1 MLSLLH
7 IENIAVIEQADISFD
22 KGFNVL
28 TGETGAGKSIVID
41 AISAILGQRA
51 YRDMIRTGANKAAVR
66 AVFTRVPMLSWF
78 AENGVE
84 YDEET
89 VIQRDIFMDGKNVCR
104 VNGALV
110 TVAMLHKLGV
120 QLINIHGQHDSATL
134 FDEENHLRFLD
145 AFADNGDLRADYQEK
160 FAAVSALRREIDRM
174 TMDEGEKLRRME
186 TLKYQ
191 VAEIEKADLKSG
203 EDEEL
208 EQRRK
213 LLQNSEKLSQGLE
226 EATEALLGGDE
237 NDGAAALLAQAA
249 YSLSRIARYS
259 DDYTAFQ
266 ERLTDL
272 KYQVQD
278 IADEVRDSLDEL
290 CYSADELERIE
301 SRLDVIHRLRRK
313 YGADCHEILAYLD
326 KAQKELDEIEF
337 ADDRVEQLKKKLA
350 KQEKEAW
357 DAALLLRKN
366 RQEQGKILAD
376 KILSELA
383 QLDMPRVQFQCRFR
397 ETELG
402 AEGAD
407 GVAFYLS
414 ANAGEDLKP
423 LSKVASGGELAR
435 IMLSMKNVLA
445 EKDAV
450 DTLIFDEVDTGV
462 SGRAAQRIAEKLR
475 SLAKHKQVLC
485 VTHLP
490 QLAALAD
497 THMLIAK
504 SERDGRT
511 FTTVTPLDN
520 QGRVNELARIIG
532 GTNITEITRKSA
544 EEMLLARKE
553 IG

>member
-51 YRDMIRTGANKAAVR
+51 YRDMIRTGANKASVR

-191 VAEIEKADLKSG
+191 IAEIEKADLKSG

-313 YGADCHEILAYLD
+313 YGADCDEILAYLD

-504 SERDGRT
+504 SERYGRT

>member
-51 YRDMIRTGANKAAVR
+51 YRDMIRTGANKASVR

-110 TVAMLHKLGV
+110 TVAILHKLGV

-160 FAAVSALRREIDRM
+160 FAAVSAFRREIDRM

-226 EATEALLGGDE
+226 EAAEALLGGDE

-313 YGADCHEILAYLD
+313 YGADCDEILAYLD

-383 QLDMPRVQFQCRFR
+383 QLDMPRVQFQCCFR

>member
-51 YRDMIRTGANKAAVR
+51 YRDMIRTGTSKASVR
-66 AVFTRVPMLSWF
+66 AVFTKVPNFPWF
-78 AENGVE
+78 EENGVE
-84 YDEET
+84 YDGET
-89 VIQRDIFMDGKNVCR
+89 VIQRDIFLDGKNVCR
-104 VNGALV
+104 VNGTLV
-110 TVAMLHKLGV
+110 TVAILHKLGI
-120 QLINIHGQHDSATL
+120 QLINIHGQHDSASL

-145 AFADNGDLRADYQEK
+145 AFADNGALLADYREK
-160 FAAVSALRREIDRM
+160 FAAVSELRRQIDRM

-191 VAEIEKADLKSG
+191 IAEIEKADLKSG
-203 EDEEL
+203 EDEVL

-226 EATEALLGGDE
+226 EASEALLGGDDS
-237 NDGAAALLAQAA
+237 DGAAALLAQAA
-249 YSLSRIARYS
+249 YALSRIARYS
-259 DDYTAFQ
+259 DDYTSFQ

-290 CYSADELERIE
+290 SYSADELETIE
-301 SRLDVIHRLRRK
+301 ARLDIIHRLRRK
-313 YGADCHEILAYLD
+313 YGADCDEILAYLD

-350 KQEKEAW
+350 KQEKQAW
-357 DAALLLRKN
+357 DAALALRKN
-366 RQEQGKILAD
+366 RQEQGAVMAE
-376 KILSELA
+376 KILSELS

-397 ETELG
+397 ETELTS
-402 AEGAD
+402 EGAD
-407 GVAFYLS
+407 AVAFYLS

-462 SGRAAQRIAEKLR
+462 SGRAAQRIAEKLK

-504 SERDGRT
+504 SEHDGRT
-511 FTTVTPLDN
+511 YTTVTPLDRK
-520 QGRVNELARIIG
+520 GRAMELARIIG
-532 GTNITEITRKSA
+532 GAHITETTLKSA
-544 EEMLLARKE
+544 EEMLSAGE
-553 IG
+553 

>member
-51 YRDMIRTGANKAAVR
+51 YRDMIRTGTSKASVR
-66 AVFTRVPMLSWF
+66 AVFTKVPNFPWF
-78 AENGVE
+78 EENGVE

-89 VIQRDIFMDGKNVCR
+89 VIQRDIFLDGKNVCR
-104 VNGALV
+104 VNGTLV
-110 TVAMLHKLGV
+110 TVAILHKLGI
-120 QLINIHGQHDSATL
+120 QLINIHGQHDSASL

-145 AFADNGDLRADYQEK
+145 AFADNGALLADYREK
-160 FAAVSALRREIDRM
+160 FAAVSELRRQIDRM

-191 VAEIEKADLKSG
+191 ISEIEKADLKSG
-203 EDEEL
+203 EDEVL

-226 EATEALLGGDE
+226 EASEALLGGDDS
-237 NDGAAALLAQAA
+237 DGAAALLAQAA
-249 YSLSRIARYS
+249 YALSRIARYS
-259 DDYTAFQ
+259 DDYTGFQ

-290 CYSADELERIE
+290 SYSADELETIE
-301 SRLDVIHRLRRK
+301 ARLDIIHRLRRK
-313 YGADCHEILAYLD
+313 YGADCDEILAYLD

-350 KQEKEAW
+350 KQEKQAW
-357 DAALLLRKN
+357 DAALALRKN
-366 RQEQGKILAD
+366 RQEQGTVMAE
-376 KILSELA
+376 KILSELS

-397 ETELG
+397 ETELTS
-402 AEGAD
+402 EGAD
-407 GVAFYLS
+407 AVAFYLS

-462 SGRAAQRIAEKLR
+462 SSRAAQRIAEKLK
-475 SLAKHKQVLC
+475 SLASHKQVLC

-504 SERDGRT
+504 SEHDGRT
-511 FTTVTPLDN
+511 YTTVTPLDRK
-520 QGRVNELARIIG
+520 GRAMELARIIG
-532 GTNITEITRKSA
+532 GTNITETTLKSA
-544 EEMLLARKE
+544 EEMLLS
-553 IG
+553 GQ

>member
-51 YRDMIRTGANKAAVR
+51 YRDMIRTGANKASVR

-104 VNGALV
+104 VNGVLV
-110 TVAMLHKLGV
+110 TVAILHKLGV

-191 VAEIEKADLKSG
+191 IAEIEKADLKSG

-313 YGADCHEILAYLD
+313 YGADCDEILAYLD

>member
-51 YRDMIRTGANKAAVR
+51 YRDMIRTGTSKASVR
-66 AVFTRVPMLSWF
+66 AVFTKVPNFPWF
-78 AENGVE
+78 EENGVE
-84 YDEET
+84 YDGET
-89 VIQRDIFMDGKNVCR
+89 VIQRDIFLDGKNVCR
-104 VNGALV
+104 VNGTLV
-110 TVAMLHKLGV
+110 TVAILHKLGI
-120 QLINIHGQHDSATL
+120 QLINIHGQHDSASL

-145 AFADNGDLRADYQEK
+145 AFADNGGLLADYREK
-160 FAAVSALRREIDRM
+160 FAAVSELRRQIDRM

-191 VAEIEKADLKSG
+191 IAEIEKADLKSG
-203 EDEEL
+203 EDEIL

-226 EATEALLGGDE
+226 EASEALLGGDDS
-237 NDGAAALLAQAA
+237 DGAAALLAQAA
-249 YSLSRIARYS
+249 YALSRIARYS
-259 DDYTAFQ
+259 DDYTGFQ

-290 CYSADELERIE
+290 SYSADELETIE
-301 SRLDVIHRLRRK
+301 ARLDIIHRLRRK
-313 YGADCHEILAYLD
+313 YGADCDEILAYLD

-350 KQEKEAW
+350 KQEKQAW
-357 DAALLLRKN
+357 DAALALRKN
-366 RQEQGKILAD
+366 RQEQGAVMAE
-376 KILSELA
+376 KILSELS

-397 ETELG
+397 ETELTS
-402 AEGAD
+402 EGAD
-407 GVAFYLS
+407 AVAFYLS

-462 SGRAAQRIAEKLR
+462 SGRAAQRIAEKLK

-504 SERDGRT
+504 SEHDGRT
-511 FTTVTPLDN
+511 YTTVTPLDRK
-520 QGRVNELARIIG
+520 GRAMELARIIG
-532 GTNITEITRKSA
+532 GAHITETTLKSA
-544 EEMLLARKE
+544 EEMLSAGE
-553 IG
+553 